1 MNATD
6 SLFVTS
12 ILNGDSR
19 WRMTLPV
26 YASVF
31 LGEVERMFGQRD
43 PSFTL
48 VGIEIDET
56 PGSFPRLWYPD
67 SGIAPDDSERRS
79 RHVIIRLSRG
89 ALTDPVRA
97 RWQLAHECFHLLDPW
112 NQRVDGRPT
121 NWLEEG
127 LASWYQNNRVP
138 EAASREGSYAVAEG
152 LVSPLMRRLPLA
164 VRRLRQERRMRIDE
178 ITPGVLRDYC
188 LGAGEEVLQH
198 ICEPFHHD

>member
-1 MNATD
+1 MKATD

-12 ILNGDSR
+12 ILNGDGH

-31 LGEVERMFGQRD
+31 LGEIERMFGQRD
-43 PSFTL
+43 QSFTV
-48 VGIEIDET
+48 VGIDIDET
-56 PGSFPRLWYPD
+56 PGSPPRLWYPD

-138 EAASREGSYAVAEG
+138 EAASREGSYTVAEG
-152 LVSPLMRRLPLA
+152 LVSPLMRCLPIA
-164 VRRLRQERRMRIDE
+164 VRRIRQERRMRIGE
-178 ITPGVLRDYC
+178 ITPDVLQDYC
-188 LGAGEEVLQH
+188 LGAREEVLQH
-198 ICEPFHHD
+198 LCEPFQYH